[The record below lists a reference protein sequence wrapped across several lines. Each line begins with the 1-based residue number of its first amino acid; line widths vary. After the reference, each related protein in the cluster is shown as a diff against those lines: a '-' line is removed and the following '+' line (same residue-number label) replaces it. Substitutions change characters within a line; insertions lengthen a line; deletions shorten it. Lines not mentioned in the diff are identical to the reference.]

1 VAEALMEL
9 LRAGDPDPTA
19 KAVAEQAGVS
29 LRLVF
34 HHFTDMDELYQFVAS
49 LQLRRIWSDLP
60 QRSPVLARQRRI
72 EWIVDHRAGL
82 YEEISPIRRAL
93 VRRVPVSPGVRDAV
107 AAADA
112 LLLENLKATFAPELD
127 PLPVALRIETLD
139 AMDTASS
146 WEAWERLRSTSGV
159 QPRAAR
165 RVMARML
172 ESLCPSEAAAIGSGG
187 AAATATGA

>member
-1 VAEALMEL
+1 
-9 LRAGDPDPTA
+9 
-19 KAVAEQAGVS
+19 VAEQAGVS